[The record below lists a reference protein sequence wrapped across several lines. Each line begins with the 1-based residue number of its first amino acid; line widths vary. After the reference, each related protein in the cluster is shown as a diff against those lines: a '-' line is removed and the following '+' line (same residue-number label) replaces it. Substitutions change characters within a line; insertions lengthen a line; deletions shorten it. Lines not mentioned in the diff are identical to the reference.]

1 MPIQLDS
8 PTSSN
13 RPPVVAARGLGQT
26 VIGMVVDKEQRHRQD
41 RDGAPILNSRG
52 RPAQEEVITIIVLDG
67 TTGTVSGGDLNDDWT
82 PDAGQLAR
90 VIFRGLS
97 YGKLIDAR
105 KSIGATNVGDV
116 ITVTSPTATV
126 WRGAGDIAAR
136 DVTDQSTIDKARVKG
151 LSVGWDLEVTYR
163 RPTGAEASLVA
174 QAEAAHVD
182 NRSRIT
188 LDATPAPTVEP
199 DDAF

>member
-1 MPIQLDS
+1 MPIQLDN
-8 PTSSN
+8 PTSST

-41 RDGAPILNSRG
+41 REGAPILNSRG
-52 RPAQEEVITIIVLDG
+52 RPAQEEVLTIIVLDG

-82 PDAGQLAR
+82 PDVGQLAR

-105 KSIGATNVGDV
+105 KSVGSTNVGDL

-136 DVTDQSTIDKARVKG
+136 DVTDQATIDKARVKG
-151 LSVGWDLEVTYR
+151 LSVGWDLEVAYR
-163 RPTGAEASLVA
+163 RPAAAELSLVA

-182 NRSRIT
+182 NRSRIA
-188 LDATPAPTVEP
+188 LDTTPAPDAEP